1 MMIAGARWQEGLW
14 RGSPL
19 PGRGCAPYCP
29 PCSRVLLPSLGPCSP
44 FLHCSLTSAETAAAS
59 PKQLSARLKEAP
71 PPPLSS
77 EVPTSRQG
85 GPLLQ
90 PISVSIPYG
99 NRQITIETGL
109 IGRQASGAVTVTDG
123 ETILYAT
130 ACASEE
136 VIEPSDFA
144 PLSVHYQERFSAAGR
159 TSGGFFKREGRAK
172 DHEILICRLIDRPL
186 RPMIAKG
193 FYHDTQILSWVFS
206 YDATHSPEPLA
217 IVAASAALALSDI
230 PIVKTVGAV
239 RVGLID
245 GKYIVNP
252 TVQEME
258 SSRLDMIVAG
268 AGGSIIMI
276 EGCCEFVSEEEM
288 LEAISVG
295 QEAVAKV
302 CDGIEELVN
311 RAGKAKRLET
321 IHLPSP
327 TIYKYIEDLA
337 AEQLVESLQ
346 IASKSARKKA
356 ISLVESKVMDAL
368 TEKKNQAIQSPPK
381 EEEEKL
387 DYHEEFGLEDGEVDE
402 GDLHVKPVARKQLS
416 EYFNPLDIKVAFKE
430 VVKKLMRKLIIKNRR
445 RSDGRGLTEIRPI
458 QCSCSLLPRAHG
470 SALFTRGE
478 TQALAVTTLG
488 GDDMGQ
494 RLDNLTEIET
504 KRFYLQYSFPPSSV
518 GEAGRVGAPSR
529 REIGH
534 GVLAEKALEC
544 ALPSEESFPY
554 TIRLESTI
562 TESNGSSSMASVCGG
577 CLAMLDAGIPLK
589 HPVAGVAMG
598 LILNSSESG
607 EDSEPVILSDI
618 IGAEDALGDMDFKIA
633 GSENGITA
641 FQMDIKVDGV
651 DLKIL
656 EMALLQA
663 RDGRRH
669 ILGEMAKCQPPPA
682 KKLSKY
688 APLIEVFK
696 VEPEKIN
703 SVIGS
708 GGKTVRSIIERS
720 GVDSIDLEDDGS
732 VRILA
737 RSAKSLQSAKSKI
750 LGLTLDPVVGTVYR
764 DCEVKS
770 IVSFGTFLEFAPGR
784 EGLCHISEL
793 STQRLEKVEDVLKV
807 GDRIDVKL
815 IEINSKGQIRLSHRA
830 LLTEGQTETQ
840 KQAHRLEEPSDASKD
855 GQTEA
860 PKSERAPR
868 VFKDGQRDS
877 QKQARRTGR
886 MSSASKDGQTEG
898 QSKAYRTDR
907 LVLASKNG
915 QTRAQKQA
923 PEAAK
928 LSSISEDALTEEQK
942 QADASEKVRIA
953 STDV

>member
-1 MMIAGARWQEGLW
+1 MIAGARWQEGLW
-14 RGSPL
+14 RSSPL
-19 PGRGCAPYCP
+19 PGRGCAPCCP
-29 PCSRVLLPSLGPCSP
+29 PCSRVLCPSLGP
-44 FLHCSLTSAETAAAS
+44 FLHCASLTFTEEAAA
-59 PKQLSARLKEAP
+59 KQFSAQLKP
-71 PPPLSS
+71 PSPPLST
-77 EVPTSRQG
+77 EVPISCHG
-85 GPLLQ
+85 SPLLQ

-123 ETILYAT
+123 ETILYST

-193 FYHDTQILSWVFS
+193 FHHDTQILSWVFS
-206 YDATHSPEPLA
+206 YDSTHSPEPLA

-230 PIVKTVGAV
+230 PVLKTVGAV

-252 TVQEME
+252 TVQEMQL
-258 SSRLDMIVAG
+258 SRLDMIVAG
-268 AGGSIIMI
+268 AGGSVIMI
-276 EGCCEFVSEEEM
+276 EGCCDFVSEEEM
-288 LEAISVG
+288 LQAISIG

-302 CDGIEELVN
+302 CDGIEELAS

-327 TIYKYIEDLA
+327 TIYQYIEELA
-337 AEQLVESLQ
+337 ADELVEALQ
-346 IASKSARKKA
+346 IASKSTRKKA
-356 ISLVESKVMDAL
+356 ISLVESKIMDAL
-368 TEKKNQAIQSPPK
+368 TQRKDQSVQSSSK
-381 EEEEKL
+381 EEEEVL
-387 DYHEEFGLEDGEVDE
+387 DDHEEVGLEDGEVDE
-402 GDLHVKPVARKQLS
+402 GDLHVKPVSRKQLS
-416 EYFNPLDIKVAFKE
+416 EYFDPLDVKVAFKE
-430 VVKKLMRKLIIKNRR
+430 VISKLMRKLIIKNRR
-445 RSDGRGLTEIRPI
+445 RSDGRGLAEIRPI

-504 KRFYLQYSFPPSSV
+504 KRFYFQYSFPPSSV

-544 ALPSEESFPY
+544 ALPSEETFPY

-589 HPVAGVAMG
+589 HLVAGIAMG
-598 LILNSSESG
+598 LILNSTEIG
-607 EDSEPVILSDI
+607 EDSRPVILSDI

-641 FQMDIKVDGV
+641 FQMDIKSDGV

-669 ILGEMAKCQPPPA
+669 ILGEMAKCEPA
-682 KKLSKY
+682 PARKLSKY

-708 GGKTVRSIIERS
+708 GGKTVRSIIEQS

-737 RSAKSLQSAKSKI
+737 RSAKCLESAKSKI
-750 LGLTLDPVVGTVYR
+750 LGLTMDPLVGTVYR

-770 IVSFGTFLEFAPGR
+770 IVSFGCFLEIAPGR

-793 STQRLEKVEDVLKV
+793 CNERLEKVEDILKV

-815 IEINSKGQIRLSHRA
+815 IEINSKGQMRLSRRA
-830 LLTEGQTETQ
+830 LSGALETETEMQGQKTEEMSSAKSDGQTKAQ
-840 KQAHRLEEPSDASKD
+840 KQVPRSEKVSRVSKD
-855 GQTEA
+855 GQMDAT
-860 PKSERAPR
+860 
-868 VFKDGQRDS
+868 
-877 QKQARRTGR
+877 KQARRTGR
-886 MSSASKDGQTEG
+886 TASVSKEGQTEG
-898 QSKAYRTDR
+898 KSKSYKTDR
-907 LVLASKNG
+907 FIVASRNG
-915 QTRAQKQA
+915 QTGVQKED
-923 PEAAK
+923 PETE
-928 LSSISEDALTEEQK
+928 SSSSVSEDGERAKEK
-942 QADASEKVRIA
+942 QADETKTEFIA

>member
-1 MMIAGARWQEGLW
+1 MMIAGARWQEGPW
-14 RGSPL
+14 RASPL
-19 PGRGCAPYCP
+19 PWQGQYLPCCS
-29 PCSRVLLPSLGPCSP
+29 PCSRVLSFGPHSP
-44 FLHCSLTSAETAAAS
+44 FLHFASLTSTEIAAPS
-59 PKQLSARLKEAP
+59 PKQLSAQLKESP
-71 PPPLSS
+71 PPSFSS
-77 EVPTSRQG
+77 EVSTSSHG
-85 GPLLQ
+85 ASLLQ
-90 PISVSIPYG
+90 PIAVTIPFG
-99 NRQITIETGL
+99 NRQITIETGV
-109 IGRQASGAVTVTDG
+109 IGRQASGAATIIDG
-123 ETILYAT
+123 ETILYST

-136 VIEPSDFA
+136 VVEPSDFA

-206 YDATHSPEPLA
+206 YDNIHPPEPLA

-230 PIVKTVGAV
+230 PMVKTVGAV

-245 GKYIVNP
+245 GKFIVNP

-258 SSRLDMIVAG
+258 LSRLDMIVAG
-268 AGGSIIMI
+268 SAGSIIMI

-288 LEAISVG
+288 LQAISVG

-302 CDGIEELVN
+302 CKGIEELVKK
-311 RAGKAKRLET
+311 AGKAKRLDT

-327 TIYKYIEDLA
+327 NIFEYIEDLA
-337 AEQLVESLQ
+337 AEELREALQ

-356 ISLVESKVMDAL
+356 IALVESKVMDAL
-368 TEKKNQAIQSPPK
+368 TQRKGQSLQIPSSAPK
-381 EEEEKL
+381 EDEEEL
-387 DYHEEFGLEDGEVDE
+387 EYHEQLGLEDGEVDE
-402 GDLHVKPVARKQLS
+402 GDLHVKPVLQKRLS
-416 EYFNPLDIKVAFKE
+416 EYFDPLDVKVAFKQINS
-430 VVKKLMRKLIIKNRR
+430 KIMRSLIIKNRK
-445 RSDGRGLTEIRPI
+445 RSDGRGLAEIRPI

-494 RLDNLTEIET
+494 RLDNLTDTDT
-504 KRFYLQYSFPPSSV
+504 KRFYFQYSFPPSSV

-534 GVLAEKALEC
+534 GVLAEKALEY
-544 ALPSEESFPY
+544 ALPSEEVFPY

-589 HPVAGVAMG
+589 HSIAGVAMG

-607 EDSEPVILSDI
+607 GDDEPVILSDI

-641 FQMDIKVDGV
+641 FQMDIKVEGV
-651 DLKIL
+651 DLKVL

-669 ILGEMAKCQPPPA
+669 ILGEMAKCVPA
-682 KKLSKY
+682 PAMKLSKY
-688 APLIEVFK
+688 APLIECFK

-708 GGKTVRSIIERS
+708 GGKTVRSIIEQS
-720 GVDSIDLEDDGS
+720 GVDSIDLEDDGL
-732 VRILA
+732 VRIL
-737 RSAKSLQSAKSKI
+737 SKSVKSLESAKSKI
-750 LGLTLDPVVGTVYR
+750 LGLTMDPVVGAVYR
-764 DCEVKS
+764 DCPVKS
-770 IVSFGTFLEFAPGR
+770 IVSFGCFLEIIPGR

-793 STQRLEKVEDVLKV
+793 STKRLEKVEDMLKV
-807 GDRIDVKL
+807 GDKIDVKL
-815 IEINSKGQIRLSHRA
+815 IEMNSKGQMRLSHRA
-830 LLTEGQTETQ
+830 LLAEGQQPDTEEVSSVSKPEQ
-840 KQAHRLEEPSDASKD
+840 KDAQKGLSKSEKAPRASKD
-855 GQTEA
+855 GLLGG
-860 PKSERAPR
+860 KS
-868 VFKDGQRDS
+868 VK
-877 QKQARRTGR
+877 
-886 MSSASKDGQTEG
+886 ASKEG
-898 QSKAYRTDR
+898 RLSKYRTER
-907 LVLASKNG
+907 LILSSKNG
-915 QTRAQKQA
+915 QTGDEKQA
-923 PEAAK
+923 AESETVASEPDE
-928 LSSISEDALTEEQK
+928 LSSTSGNEIKKPADEVDEIPLAS
-942 QADASEKVRIA
+942 ADA
-953 STDV
+953 

>member
-1 MMIAGARWQEGLW
+1 MMIAGARWQEGLL
-14 RGSPL
+14 RPSPL
-19 PGRGCAPYCP
+19 PGCGYL
-29 PCSRVLLPSLGPCSP
+29 PCSRVLSLRPYST
-44 FLHCSLTSAETAAAS
+44 FLHFASLASTEVAAAAPY
-59 PKQLSARLKEAP
+59 PKQLSAQLKESPA
-71 PPPLSS
+71 PLSS
-77 EVPTSRQG
+77 EVPTSQNG

-130 ACASEE
+130 ACATEE
-136 VIEPSDFA
+136 VVEPSDFA

-206 YDATHSPEPLA
+206 YDSVHPPEPLA

-230 PIVKTVGAV
+230 PILKTVGAV
-239 RVGLID
+239 RVGMID
-245 GKYIVNP
+245 GKFIVNP
-252 TVQEME
+252 TVQEMKL
-258 SSRLDMIVAG
+258 SRLDMIVAG
-268 AGGSIIMI
+268 SAQSIIMI
-276 EGCCEFVSEEEM
+276 EGRCDFVTEEEM
-288 LEAISVG
+288 LQAISVG

-302 CDGIEELVN
+302 CEGIEELVKK
-311 RAGKAKRLET
+311 AGKAKRLDT

-327 TIYKYIEDLA
+327 NIFKYIEDLA
-337 AEQLVESLQ
+337 AEELVEALQ

-356 ISLVESKVMDAL
+356 IGLVESKVMNAL
-368 TEKKNQAIQSPPK
+368 TQSKEQLLQPPPPAPK
-381 EEEEKL
+381 EEDQEEL
-387 DYHEEFGLEDGEVDE
+387 DYHEEVGLEDGEVDE
-402 GDLHVKPVARKQLS
+402 GDLHVKPVFRKPPS
-416 EYFNPLDIKVAFKE
+416 EFFDPLDVKVAFKQINS
-430 VVKKLMRKLIIKNRR
+430 KIMRSLIIKNRK
-445 RSDGRGLTEIRPI
+445 RSDGRGLVEIRPI

-494 RLDNLTEIET
+494 RLDNLTDTDT
-504 KRFYLQYSFPPSSV
+504 KRFYFQYSFPPSSV

-534 GVLAEKALEC
+534 GVLAEKALEY
-544 ALPSEESFPY
+544 ALPSEEVFPY

-589 HPVAGVAMG
+589 QSIAGVAMG

-607 EDSEPVILSDI
+607 GDDDPVILSDI

-633 GSENGITA
+633 GSETGITA
-641 FQMDIKVDGV
+641 FQMDIKVEGV
-651 DLKIL
+651 QLKVL
-656 EMALLQA
+656 EKALLQA

-669 ILGEMAKCQPPPA
+669 ILGEMAKCEPPPA
-682 KKLSKY
+682 MKLSKY
-688 APLIEVFK
+688 APLIECFR

-708 GGKTVRSIIERS
+708 GGKTVRSIIEQS

-732 VRILA
+732 VRILS
-737 RSAKSLQSAKSKI
+737 RSPKALESAKSKI
-750 LGLTLDPVVGTVYR
+750 LGLTMDPVVGSVYR
-764 DCEVKS
+764 DCPVRS
-770 IVSFGTFLEFAPGR
+770 IVSFGCFLEIAPGR

-793 STQRLEKVEDVLKV
+793 STKRVEKVEDTLKI
-807 GDRIDVKL
+807 GDKLDVKL
-815 IEINSKGQIRLSHRA
+815 IEINSKGQMRLSHRA
-830 LLTEGQTETQ
+830 LLTEVPADAEDVGDEHIEA
-840 KQAHRLEEPSDASKD
+840 KKASSKSEKAPRASKD
-855 GQTEA
+855 GQGG
-860 PKSERAPR
+860 KSGKPSSPS
-868 VFKDGQRDS
+868 KDGRGS
-877 QKQARRTGR
+877 KYRTER
-886 MSSASKDGQTEG
+886 LVLSPKDGQTG
-898 QSKAYRTDR
+898 
-907 LVLASKNG
+907 
-915 QTRAQKQA
+915 
-923 PEAAK
+923 
-928 LSSISEDALTEEQK
+928 EQK
-942 QADASEKVRIA
+942 QGGEATDTTKADGDKKEKLEDKIEEMPVASADA
-953 STDV
+953 